1 MPRYDPAK
9 SHGVS
14 HWLRRLIFLETV
26 AGVPGMVGGMLRHLH
41 SLRTMRRDHG
51 WIRTL
56 LAEAEN
62 ERMHLLTFMELRQPG
77 WLFRATVLG
86 AQGVMTNV
94 LFLAYLVS
102 PPTVH
107 RMVGYLEEEAVR
119 TYTHLLHDIDS
130 GNLEEWRTAPAPQ
143 IAKDYWKLGE
153 ASKMRDVIAAVR
165 ADEGEYLGA
174 CLSGRAGVPE
184 GLTLPAACHSHVNH
198 TLSELRADEKNPFS
212 HGDYCWENDMSLESQ
227 KHLGDKADFVSTCGR
242 AGRGAED

>member
-1 MPRYDPAK
+1 
-9 SHGVS
+9 
-14 HWLRRLIFLETV
+14 
-26 AGVPGMVGGMLRHLH
+26 MVGGMLRHLH
-41 SLRTMRRDHG
+41 SLRTMRRDHD

-86 AQGVMTNV
+86 AKGVMTNV

-153 ASKMRDVIAAVR
+153 ASTMRDVIAAVR
-165 ADEGEYLGA
+165 ADEGEYLLLSVQARRGA
-174 CLSGRAGVPE
+174 GRADTPRSVSLARQPHPLGAAGRREEPVQPRRLLLGERHEPRVPE
-184 GLTLPAACHSHVNH
+184 APRGQGR
-198 TLSELRADEKNPFS
+198 LREYMRPRR
-212 HGDYCWENDMSLESQ
+212 E
-227 KHLGDKADFVSTCGR
+227 
-242 AGRGAED
+242 GAED